1 MCSSH
6 LASVVQYIKKSKA
19 CTLYSVKLKL
29 HIKAC
34 VKFQLQKHC
43 KCNVGGKVVVVG
55 YSAHF
60 NGVHDV

>member
-1 MCSSH
+1 MLKNCTMCSSH
-6 LASVVQYIKKSKA
+6 LASVVQYIKKS
-19 CTLYSVKLKL
+19 VILKL

-34 VKFQLQKHC
+34 VKVQLQMHC